1 LVAAETVPERRG
13 CALEDTVGAEDGSQG
28 QALAATADRAC
39 LEMNDSAL
47 LRFAQ
52 SGDPLRF
59 AQSGDPLRF
68 AQSGDP
74 RALEELCRRGWKPV
88 YRSLARFTR
97 DPAEAEDLT
106 HEVFLRARCPGLR
119 TAGCRLPRISCR

>member
-1 LVAAETVPERRG
+1 M
-13 CALEDTVGAEDGSQG
+13 EDTVGAEDGSQG

-47 LRFAQ
+47 LRFAQSGDPLRFAQ

>member
-1 LVAAETVPERRG
+1 M
-13 CALEDTVGAEDGSQG
+13 GAEDGSQG

-47 LRFAQ
+47 
-52 SGDPLRF
+52 LRF

>member
-1 LVAAETVPERRG
+1 M
-13 CALEDTVGAEDGSQG
+13 EDTVGAEDGSQG

-47 LRFAQ
+47 
-52 SGDPLRF
+52 LRF

>member
-1 LVAAETVPERRG
+1 M
-13 CALEDTVGAEDGSQG
+13 GAEDGSQG